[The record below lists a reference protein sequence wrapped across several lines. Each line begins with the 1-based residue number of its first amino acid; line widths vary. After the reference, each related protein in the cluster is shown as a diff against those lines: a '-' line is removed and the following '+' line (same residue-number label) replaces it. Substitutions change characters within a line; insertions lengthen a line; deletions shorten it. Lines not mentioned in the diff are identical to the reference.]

1 MTHFLHAVRP
11 RLSVAAGICLMAG
24 QLALTLLLWNGLQGH
39 EQEHQARHVE
49 AESRWLHQRLEA
61 AIRERVN
68 AIDRMAQR
76 WDAGGG
82 TPRPLWQRD
91 AETYLRD
98 LPGGFVALQ
107 WVDADDRLRWVAPD
121 AMGET
126 ATHLHAARAHLLSS
140 TFARARAT
148 GTPVFS
154 SQIALAQGGQGIVL
168 VRALSVSGRFD
179 GYLIA
184 VFRTTELFAHLSEEI
199 DARGYNLEVSS
210 AGITLYRRGTMPV
223 DAAASNLINSFEFD
237 NSGSVWKVRLW
248 PTPDSSDIESTRL
261 PELVLTSGLALTLL
275 LAVAVWLWEL
285 SMRRARQTAVANR
298 AQQESTQH
306 LQAILDNVID
316 GIITID
322 ERGSM
327 ISFNAAAERI
337 FGFASGEVIGHNIS
351 MLMPEPHRSQHD
363 GYLHNYLSTG
373 VARVIGIGREAQG
386 QHKDGSVF
394 PIDLSVSQIARD
406 GKRMFIGLVRDITA
420 RKHAEDLL
428 VSAKEAAEHA
438 SLAKSQFL
446 ASMSHELRTPMNAV
460 LGFAQL
466 IEAEQALTPE
476 SRENLEEIIKAGW
489 HLLQLINEVLDLS
502 NIEEGKAE
510 LAIEP
515 VGVADLVDEC
525 LIALEPLAQERQIR
539 IERGDFD
546 QMTVRADRKHLKQA
560 LLNLLSNAVKY
571 NRPAGHVR
579 VHAAIIDTG
588 MLRLLVSD
596 TGPGIPADR
605 LKELLQPFN
614 RLGLEAGSIAGT
626 GIGLVLARRIVEL
639 MGGRIG
645 VDSQHG
651 TGSTFW
657 IELPLSTSMP
667 ATLEV
672 VDALLARTDSSDTK
686 HL

>member
-1 MTHFLHAVRP
+1 MDTFRPTGFSHAVRS
-11 RLSVAAGICLMAG
+11 RLSVAAGICLVAG
-24 QLALTLLLWNGLQGH
+24 QLLLTLLLWNSLRGH
-39 EQEHQARHVE
+39 EQEHQAHHVE
-49 AESRWLHQRLEA
+49 AESRWLHQHLEA
-61 AIRERVN
+61 SIRERVN

-82 TPRPLWQRD
+82 TPRSLWQRD

-98 LPGGFVALQ
+98 LQGGFVALQ
-107 WVDADDRLRWVAPD
+107 WVDADNRLRWIAPE

-126 ATHLHAARAHLLSS
+126 ATHLHAKRTHLLSS

-154 SQIALAQGGQGIVL
+154 SQIALAQGGQGILL
-168 VRALSVSGRFD
+168 VRALSVAGRFD
-179 GYLIA
+179 GYLVA
-184 VFRTTELFAHLSEEI
+184 VFRTNELFAHLSEEI
-199 DARGYNLEVSS
+199 DARGYDLEVS
-210 AGITLYRRGTMPV
+210 GDGPTLYRRGTTPMEE
-223 DAAASNLINSFEFD
+223 AAATNLINSFEFD

-248 PTPDSSDIESTRL
+248 PTPDSSDIERTRL

-275 LAVAVWLWEL
+275 LAVAVWLWQL
-285 SMRRARQTAVANR
+285 SMRRARHIAAANR
-298 AQQESTQH
+298 GQQESTQH

-322 ERGSM
+322 ERGAM

-394 PIDLSVSQIARD
+394 PIDLSVSQISRD
-406 GKRMFIGLVRDITA
+406 GKPQFIGLVRDITA
-420 RKHAEDLL
+420 RKHAEDVL
-428 VSAKEAAEHA
+428 VAAKEAAERA

-460 LGFAQL
+460 LGFAQV
-466 IEAEQALTPE
+466 IEAEQTLTPE
-476 SRENLEEIIKAGW
+476 SRESLEEILKAGW
-489 HLLQLINEVLDLS
+489 HLLRLIDEVLDLS

-515 VGVADLVDEC
+515 VVVADLVDEC
-525 LIALEPLAQERQIR
+525 LVMLGPLAQEREIAL
-539 IERGDFD
+539 EHGDFD

-571 NRPAGHVR
+571 NRSAGHVH
-579 VHAAIIDTG
+579 VHAAILDTG

-605 LKELLQPFN
+605 LKELFQPFN

-626 GIGLVLARRIVEL
+626 GIGLVIAKRIVEL

-645 VDSQHG
+645 VDSQQG
-651 TGSTFW
+651 AGSTFW
-657 IELPLSTSMP
+657 IELPRDSARPVTS
-667 ATLEV
+667 
-672 VDALLARTDSSDTK
+672 S
-686 HL
+686 